1 MLNKYGKL
9 SCLICFSQNLEPSSQ
24 SKARSSEDWSMTI
37 LQLRIYNHSP
47 ADLLD
52 FSSCR
57 LPSTQI
63 LMDVVTYQIPI
74 LNLKRACI
82 CQQEVSKWYGTLGG
96 HYCIKRLIKSGRRR
110 YLSADILDLSGKD
123 ISSGDVIALQYIQSS
138 LHSLGFV
145 NFFGSNFWR
154 GQNWPN
160 NYFKCKVFLY
170 LATGG

>member
-1 MLNKYGKL
+1 MSYGFNCFFPKL
-9 SCLICFSQNLEPSSQ
+9 RAFKSVQRQIKWWLANDCNTATYYHSS
-24 SKARSSEDWSMTI
+24 
-37 LQLRIYNHSP
+37 

-57 LPSTQI
+57 FPSTQI

-138 LHSLGFV
+138 LLSLGFV
-145 NFFGSNFWR
+145 NFWGSNFWG
-154 GQNWPN
+154 GQNWPKN
-160 NYFKCKVFLY
+160 FF
-170 LATGG
+170 